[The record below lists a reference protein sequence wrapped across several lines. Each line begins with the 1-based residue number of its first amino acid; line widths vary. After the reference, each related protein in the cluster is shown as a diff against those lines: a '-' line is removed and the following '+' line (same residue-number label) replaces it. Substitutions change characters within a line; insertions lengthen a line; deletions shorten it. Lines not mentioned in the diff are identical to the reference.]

1 MSANGGFFNQGE
13 VCTCPSRALIHE
25 DIYDK
30 FIERCIERTKA
41 ITQGD
46 PLDSNTMIGAMAS
59 AEQYEKVKSYL
70 DLGKKEGAEVLVGGD
85 VAQMSGD
92 LANGYYRVV

>member
-1 MSANGGFFNQGE
+1 MFALNQGE

-25 DIYDK
+25 YIYDK

-46 PLDSNTMIGAMAS
+46 PLDSNTMMGAMAS
-59 AEQYEKVKSYL
+59 AEQYEKVKSY
-70 DLGKKEGAEVLVGGD
+70 
-85 VAQMSGD
+85 
-92 LANGYYRVV
+92 